1 MWSFSARRR
10 SCSPRTACQICR
22 WRSSAARWAKPE
34 LWLRCSQMRGRTEV
48 TNGPR
53 MMTPSR
59 SKLTTGAAWLWCGG
73 EGAIHDAIHHAAL
86 HIDHIRIA
94 GGILTK
100 RADLD
105 WLKAELDA
113 LPALVRSSAQRE
125 DATGAQVA
133 KQVMAH
139 QRGRG
144 WTSVDVAADDRA
156 V

>member
-1 MWSFSARRR
+1 
-10 SCSPRTACQICR
+10 
-22 WRSSAARWAKPE
+22 
-34 LWLRCSQMRGRTEV
+34 
-48 TNGPR
+48 

-156 V
+156 VHVVAVGNQRRDQAGVAAMLRQHALGALKCRPAVVLATGTGGLQVNLLP